1 MRINGWILFA
11 GIMMVLAGTMTAIN
25 GLRAMIDDK
34 HYLYGGAGG
43 SGTVV
48 AFDTSAW
55 GFIHLVLGIIVVLA
69 AFALMRGATW
79 ARFVCAVLAGLTA
92 IAYIGFIDVAPFWSI
107 AVIGLCVVI
116 IYSVCTMG
124 RLDEEVEV
132 PVQM

>member
-1 MRINGWILFA
+1 
-11 GIMMVLAGTMTAIN
+11 MMVMAGTMTAIN

-34 HYLYGGAGG
+34 HYAYGNA

-55 GFIHLVLGIIVVLA
+55 GFIHLVLGVIVVLA
-69 AFALMRGATW
+69 AFALLRGATW

-107 AVIGLCVVI
+107 AVIGLCVVV

-124 RLDEEVEV
+124 RTDEEVEL
-132 PVQM
+132 PIQM